1 MDIRRFQTNDA
12 KEVSALIIKTLRIS
26 NTKDYPAELMEELV
40 KYQQPENIIERAGW
54 THFYVIRT

>member
-26 NTKDYPAELMEELV
+26 NTKDYPAELMEELALNI
-40 KYQQPENIIERAGW
+40 QQPENIIERAG
-54 THFYVIRT
+54 